1 MRHQLLTLLIS
12 ILSCVA
18 YAQDPWIIQV
28 DNPLQGEYYG
38 ITSANGQIGILS
50 SRSPLKIDKLVV
62 GGIYD
67 IYASGRVNN
76 YFPNINPLDV
86 EIKVDGQRCER
97 GNIHD
102 YHQSFNLHNATHH
115 GSFGYQDAVQVEYS
129 TVALR
134 QMPFGYM
141 MDIII
146 VAHKDCHLQV
156 LNQHRAHE
164 ALRNPE
170 DYFSYIDNK
179 ANPYTTS
186 FPRYVV
192 MTTTAESPTGRHQL
206 AATSAFLFPDNKSGG
221 VEHAIRHRTDRGVG
235 RHTMEFDQMMKRG
248 DTLHV
253 AVVGNIMGSNTVP
266 DVRNEVERLTVF
278 QLLEGYQR
286 LWHRHNAAWDKLWMS
301 DIRVTGDA
309 QAQQDIHSMLYHHYA
324 FFREGNAWSC
334 SPMGLSGLGYNGH
347 CFWDTETWM
356 YPALLVMQPQLAKE
370 ALEYRYQRLDR
381 AKQKAYFY
389 GYKGALF
396 PWESADSGQEEV
408 APHNMY
414 PNAEHHITGD
424 IAIAAWQYYCLT
436 QDKEWLRQKGYALIA
451 EPANFWVSRV
461 ELDSNGRANLYNII
475 GADEWNSNEL
485 GGKLIDNNAYTMGVA
500 KTNLYYATQAAR
512 ILGLKPN
519 KEWNDIAN
527 RFQFQYLPNG
537 VTKEYD
543 TYDGQ
548 VTKQA
553 DVALLAFPLKIVTDT
568 AQIRKDLEYYIEKVP
583 VKKTP
588 AMSKS
593 IYSILYA
600 RLGQA
605 DKALYYFYD
614 SYQPNLNPPFRV
626 IAEFNGGTNPYF
638 ITGAGGTLQSI
649 IFGFAGMEITDKGIK
664 QMHTPTLPAQWTE
677 LTIQVHGK
685 DIVHITQDNN

>member
-1 MRHQLLTLLIS
+1 MKLQLLTLLIS
-12 ILSCVA
+12 ILSCVS
-18 YAQDPWIIQV
+18 YAQDPWIIEV
-28 DNPLQGEYYG
+28 DHPLQGEYYG

-76 YFPNINPLDV
+76 YFPNINPLDI
-86 EIKVDGQRCER
+86 EIKVDGQCCER

-115 GSFGYQDAVQVEYS
+115 GCFSYQDAIQVEYS

-235 RHTMEFDQMMKRG
+235 RHTMEFDQMMRRG

-286 LWHRHNAAWDKLWMS
+286 LWNRHNAAWDKLWMS
-301 DIRVTGDA
+301 DICVTGDA

-424 IAIAAWQYYCLT
+424 IAIAAWQYYCMT
-436 QDKEWLRQKGYALIA
+436 QDKEWLKQKGYELIA

-461 ELDSNGRANLYNII
+461 EVDSNGRANLYNVI

-485 GGKLIDNNAYTMGVA
+485 GGKLIDNNAYTLGVA

-537 VTKEYD
+537 VTKEHD

-605 DKALYYFYD
+605 DKALHYFYD

-649 IFGFAGMEITDKGIK
+649 IFGFAGMEITDKGLK
-664 QMHTPTLPAQWTE
+664 QMHTPILPAQWTE

-685 DIVHITQDNN
+685 EIVHITQDNN

>member
-1 MRHQLLTLLIS
+1 MKHWLLTLILIPF
-12 ILSCVA
+12 SCFA
-18 YAQDPWIIQV
+18 FAQDPWVITV

-62 GGIYD
+62 GGLYD

-97 GNIHD
+97 GNIQD

-115 GSFGYQDAVQVEYS
+115 GIFKYKDAVQVEYS

-141 MDIII
+141 MDIMII
-146 VAHKDCHLQV
+146 AHKDCHIQV

-179 ANPYTTS
+179 ANPYTTT

-192 MTTTAESPTGRHQL
+192 MTTAAESPTGRHQL

-221 VEHAIRHRTDRGVG
+221 VEHTIRHRTDRGVG
-235 RHTMEFDQMMKRG
+235 RHTMEFDQMMKSG

-266 DVRNEVERLTVF
+266 DVRNEVERLTIF

-286 LWHRHNAAWDKLWMS
+286 LWERHNAAWDKLWMS

-347 CFWDTETWM
+347 CFWDTEIWM

-370 ALEYRYQRLDR
+370 ALEYRYQRLNR

-414 PNAEHHITGD
+414 PNAEIHITGD
-424 IAIAAWQYYCLT
+424 IAIAAWQYYCVT
-436 QDKEWLRQKGYALIA
+436 QDKEWLQQKGYPLIS
-451 EPANFWVSRV
+451 EPADFWVSRA
-461 ELDSNGRANLYNII
+461 ELDNNGRANLYHII
-475 GADEWNSNEL
+475 GADEWNNNEL
-485 GGKLIDNNAYTMGVA
+485 GGKIIDNNAYTMGVA

-512 ILGLKPN
+512 TLGLKPK
-519 KEWNDIAN
+519 KEWIDIAN

-537 VTKEYD
+537 VTKEHD
-543 TYDGQ
+543 TYNGQ

-553 DVALLAFPLKIVTDT
+553 DVSLLSFPLKVVTDT
-568 AQIRKDLEYYIEKVP
+568 TQIRKDLEYYIEKVP

-600 RLGQA
+600 RLGET
-605 DKALYYFYD
+605 DKALHYFYD
-614 SYQPNLNPPFRV
+614 SYVPNLNPPFRV

-649 IFGFAGMEITDKGIK
+649 IFGFAGLDITEKGLK
-664 QMHTPTLPAQWTE
+664 PTRTPMLPQEWSS
-677 LTIQVHGK
+677 LTITVAGK
-685 DIVHITQDNN
+685 DIVQITQ

>member
-1 MRHQLLTLLIS
+1 MKHWLLTLFACAFALYS
-12 ILSCVA
+12 M
-18 YAQDPWIIQV
+18 AQDPWIIEV
-28 DNPLQGEYYG
+28 ENPLQGDYYG
-38 ITSANGQIGILS
+38 ITSANGQIGIIS

-76 YFPNINPLDV
+76 YFPNINPLEV
-86 EIKVDGQRCER
+86 ELKVDGQRCER
-97 GNIHD
+97 GNIHN
-102 YHQSFNLHNATHH
+102 YHQSFDMRNASHKGT
-115 GSFGYQDAVQVEYS
+115 FNFQDIIQVEYT

-141 MDIII
+141 MDITI
-146 VAHKDCHLQV
+146 VANKDCHLQV

-164 ALRNPE
+164 ALRNPK

-179 ANPYTTS
+179 ANPYTTTY
-186 FPRYVV
+186 PRYVV
-192 MTTTAESPTGRHQL
+192 MTTTAQSPTGRHQL

-221 VEHAIRHRTDRGVG
+221 VEHTIRHRTDRGVG
-235 RHTMEFDQMMKRG
+235 RHTMEFDQILKQG
-248 DTLHV
+248 DTLHI
-253 AVVGNIMGSNTVP
+253 AIVGNIMGSNTVP
-266 DVRNEVERLTVF
+266 DVRNEVERLTVY
-278 QLLEGYQR
+278 QLTEGYER
-286 LWHRHNAAWDKLWMS
+286 LWKRHNTAWDKLWMS
-301 DIRVTGDA
+301 DIQITGDA

-370 ALEYRYQRLDR
+370 ALEYRYQRLNR

-414 PNAEHHITGD
+414 PNAEIHITGD
-424 IAIAAWQYYCLT
+424 IAIAAWQYYCVT
-436 QDKEWLRQKGYALIA
+436 QDKEWLQQKGYSLIA
-451 EPANFWVSRV
+451 EPADFWVSRV
-461 ELDSNGRANLYNII
+461 EIDDKGRANLYHVI
-475 GADEWNSNEL
+475 GADEWNNNEL
-485 GGKLIDNNAYTMGVA
+485 GGKIIDNNAYTMGVA

-512 ILGLKPN
+512 TLGLKPK

-537 VTKEYD
+537 VTKEHD

-548 VTKQA
+548 ITKQA
-553 DVALLAFPLKIVTDT
+553 DVSLLAFPLKVITDT
-568 AQIRKDLEYYIEKVP
+568 AQIRKDLEYYIDKVP

-600 RLGQA
+600 RLGNA
-605 DKALYYFYD
+605 PKALYYFYD
-614 SYQPNLNPPFRV
+614 SYLPNLNPPFRV

-649 IFGFAGMEITDKGIK
+649 IFGFAGLDITEKGLK
-664 QMHTPTLPAQWTE
+664 PTRTPMLPQEWSS
-677 LTIQVHGK
+677 LTITVAGK
-685 DIVHITQDNN
+685 DIVQITQ

>member
-1 MRHQLLTLLIS
+1 MKLQLLTLLIS
-12 ILSCVA
+12 ILSCVS
-18 YAQDPWIIQV
+18 YAQDPWIIEV
-28 DNPLQGEYYG
+28 DHPLQGEYYG

-76 YFPNINPLDV
+76 YFPNINPLDI

-115 GSFGYQDAVQVEYS
+115 GCFSYQDAIQVEYS

-235 RHTMEFDQMMKRG
+235 RHTMEFDQMMKSG

-286 LWHRHNAAWDKLWMS
+286 LWDRHNTAWDKLWMS

-414 PNAEHHITGD
+414 PNAEIHITGD
-424 IAIAAWQYYCLT
+424 IAIAAWQYYCVT
-436 QDKEWLRQKGYALIA
+436 QDKEWLKQKGYELIA

-461 ELDSNGRANLYNII
+461 EVDSNGRANLYNII

-485 GGKLIDNNAYTMGVA
+485 GGKLIDNNAYTLGVA

-537 VTKEYD
+537 VTKEHD

-605 DKALYYFYD
+605 DKALHYFYD

-649 IFGFAGMEITDKGIK
+649 IFGFAGMEITDKGLK
-664 QMHTPTLPAQWTE
+664 QMHTPILPAQWTE

-685 DIVHITQDNN
+685 EIVHITQDNN

>member
-1 MRHQLLTLLIS
+1 MKLQLLTLLIS
-12 ILSCVA
+12 ILSCVS
-18 YAQDPWIIQV
+18 YAQDPWIIEV
-28 DNPLQGEYYG
+28 DHPLQGEYYG

-76 YFPNINPLDV
+76 YFPNINPLDI

-115 GSFGYQDAVQVEYS
+115 GCFSYQDAIQVEYS

-235 RHTMEFDQMMKRG
+235 RHTMEFDQMMRRG

-286 LWHRHNAAWDKLWMS
+286 LWNRHNAAWDKLWMS
-301 DIRVTGDA
+301 DICVTGDA

-424 IAIAAWQYYCLT
+424 IAIAAWQYYCMT
-436 QDKEWLRQKGYALIA
+436 QDKEWLKQKGYELIA

-461 ELDSNGRANLYNII
+461 EVDSNGRANLYNVI

-485 GGKLIDNNAYTMGVA
+485 GGKLIDNNAYTLGVA

-537 VTKEYD
+537 VTKEHD

-605 DKALYYFYD
+605 DKALHYFYD

-649 IFGFAGMEITDKGIK
+649 IFGFAGMEITDKGLK
-664 QMHTPTLPAQWTE
+664 QMHTPILPAQWTE

-685 DIVHITQDNN
+685 EIVHITQDNN

>member
-1 MRHQLLTLLIS
+1 MKHWLLTLSACAFALYS
-12 ILSCVA
+12 M
-18 YAQDPWIIQV
+18 AQDPWIIEV
-28 DNPLQGEYYG
+28 ENPLQGDYYG
-38 ITSANGQIGILS
+38 ITSANGQIGIIS

-76 YFPNINPLDV
+76 YFPNINPLEV
-86 EIKVDGQRCER
+86 ELKVDGQRCER
-97 GNIHD
+97 GNIHN
-102 YHQSFNLHNATHH
+102 YHQSFDMRNASHKGT
-115 GSFGYQDAVQVEYS
+115 FNFQDIIQVEYT

-141 MDIII
+141 MDITI
-146 VAHKDCHLQV
+146 VANKDCHLQV

-179 ANPYTTS
+179 ANPYTTTY
-186 FPRYVV
+186 PRYVV
-192 MTTTAESPTGRHQL
+192 MTTTAQSPTGRHQL

-221 VEHAIRHRTDRGVG
+221 VEHTIRHRTDRGVG
-235 RHTMEFDQMMKRG
+235 RHTMEFDQILKQG

-253 AVVGNIMGSNTVP
+253 AIVGNIMGSNTVP
-266 DVRNEVERLTVF
+266 DVRNEVERLTVY
-278 QLLEGYQR
+278 QLTEGYER
-286 LWHRHNAAWDKLWMS
+286 LWKRHNTAWDKLWMS
-301 DIRVTGDA
+301 DIQITGDP

-324 FFREGNAWSC
+324 FYREGNAWSC

-356 YPALLVMQPQLAKE
+356 YPVLLVLQPQFAKE
-370 ALEYRYQRLDR
+370 TLDYRFQRLDR

-424 IAIAAWQYYCLT
+424 VAIAAWQYYCVT
-436 QDKEWLRQKGYALIA
+436 QDKEWLREKGYPLIA
-451 EPANFWVSRV
+451 EPADFWVSRA
-461 ELDSNGRANLYNII
+461 EYDESGRANLYNVI
-475 GADEWNSNEL
+475 GADEWSANDL
-485 GGKLIDNNAYTMGVA
+485 GGKLIDNNAYTLGVA
-500 KTNLYYATQAAR
+500 KTNLYYATQAAHV
-512 ILGLKPN
+512 LGIKPK
-519 KEWNDIAN
+519 KEWNTTAN
-527 RFQFQYLPNG
+527 AFQFQYLDNG
-537 VTKEYD
+537 VIKEYD
-543 TYDGQ
+543 TYNGQ

-553 DVALLAFPLKIVTDT
+553 DVSLLAYPLRIVTDT
-568 AQIRKDLEYYIEKVP
+568 AQIRKNLEYYIAKVP

-593 IYSILYA
+593 VYSVLYA
-600 RLGQA
+600 RLGEAEQA
-605 DKALYYFYD
+605 LHYFYD
-614 SYQPNLNPPFRV
+614 SYLPNLNPPFRV

-638 ITGAGGTLQSI
+638 ITGAGGTLQAI
-649 IFGFAGMEITDKGIK
+649 IFGFAGLEITDKGLK
-664 QMHTPTLPAQWTE
+664 QVYTPILPKEWSS
-677 LTIQVHGK
+677 LTIRVAGK
-685 DIVHITQDNN
+685 EIVHVNKNE

>member
-1 MRHQLLTLLIS
+1 MKLQLLTLLIS
-12 ILSCVA
+12 ILSCVS
-18 YAQDPWIIQV
+18 YAQDPWIIEV
-28 DNPLQGEYYG
+28 DHPLQGEYYG

-76 YFPNINPLDV
+76 YFPNINPLDI

-115 GSFGYQDAVQVEYS
+115 GCFSYQDAIQVEYS

-235 RHTMEFDQMMKRG
+235 RHTMEFDQMMRRG

-286 LWHRHNAAWDKLWMS
+286 LWNRHNAAWDKLWMS
-301 DIRVTGDA
+301 DICVTGDA

-370 ALEYRYQRLDR
+370 ALEYRYQRLNR

-424 IAIAAWQYYCLT
+424 IAIAAWQYYCMT
-436 QDKEWLRQKGYALIA
+436 QDKEWLKQKGYELIA

-461 ELDSNGRANLYNII
+461 EVDSNGRANLYNVI

-485 GGKLIDNNAYTMGVA
+485 GGKLIDNNAYTLGVA

-537 VTKEYD
+537 VTKEHD

-605 DKALYYFYD
+605 DKALHYFYD

-649 IFGFAGMEITDKGIK
+649 IFGFAGMEITDKGLK
-664 QMHTPTLPAQWTE
+664 QMHTPILPAQWTE

-685 DIVHITQDNN
+685 EIVHITQDNN